1 MPFEK
6 LSKAEL
12 AGAGAAGR
20 RVVPAEYV
28 AFIRGLRPG
37 EGGRAVLADE
47 GVASKVT
54 MKARL
59 EAAAQTAGVS
69 LRFLRSPAGEV
80 KFEVPT
86 AE

>member
-6 LSKAEL
+6 LTAAEL
-12 AGAGAAGR
+12 GSARDGR
-20 RVVPAEYV
+20 RQVPPEYV
-28 AFIRGLRPG
+28 AFLRRLSPG
-37 EGGRAVLADE
+37 DGGRAVLADE

-59 EAAAQTAGVS
+59 EAAASAAGVS

-80 KFEVPT
+80 RFEVPKP
-86 AE
+86 E